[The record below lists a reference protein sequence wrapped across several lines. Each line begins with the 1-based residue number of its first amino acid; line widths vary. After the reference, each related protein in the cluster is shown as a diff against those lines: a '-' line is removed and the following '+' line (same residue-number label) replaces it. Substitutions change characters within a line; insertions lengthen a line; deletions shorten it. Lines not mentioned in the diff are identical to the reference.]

1 MAAILLVSV
10 AVIALTI
17 YAVTRAI
24 ADLRAGRKLWGGV
37 GLAVAGLGLV
47 SALIPIPAHAIKFD
61 IPAAGR

>member
-10 AVIALTI
+10 AVIVLTI
-17 YAVTRAI
+17 FAFARAV
-24 ADLRAGRKLWGGV
+24 ADLRAGRKLWGGI

-47 SALIPIPAHAIKFD
+47 SALIPIPSHAIKID